1 MKYKILA
8 IATILFAA
16 AVSSAAQTYNS
27 NSGGWNT
34 GYGTVYG
41 SFGLAMATQ
50 NMYNTVQMNMQR
62 SIMRQAMIRKWG
74 KAAVEKAERNAAN
87 RSGQRSG
94 SVSTSSPASAGPLVE
109 APRVPKYYGRFTATP
124 GVDTA
129 SVFANA
135 LGDNAQEREL
145 YKKIVA
151 ESITLLNAEA
161 AKKGWKND
169 IAGAMTIFI
178 LSNSVIY
185 NNTDDPGDETANALY
200 DAVQASIDDI
210 PEFAKLPNKDKQ
222 ALYNTLLALSGIPL
236 TFYADAQQRNDPEA
250 LATARKLA
258 GEMLKMVFKTE
269 PEKLRLTTNGFG
281 GGH

>member
-50 NMYNTVQMNMQR
+50 NIYNSMQMNMQR
-62 SIMRQAMIRKWG
+62 SIMRQAMIKKWG
-74 KAAVEKAERNAAN
+74 KAAVEKAERNVSGRSTQRASNTQSAAT
-87 RSGQRSG
+87 SGP
-94 SVSTSSPASAGPLVE
+94 VVE
-109 APRVPKYYGRFTATP
+109 APRVPKFYGRFTASPGLDTP
-124 GVDTA
+124 G
-129 SVFANA
+129 VFANA
-135 LGDNAQEREL
+135 LGENAQEREL
-145 YKKIVA
+145 YRKIVA
-151 ESITLLNAEA
+151 ESISLLNTEA
-161 AKKGWKND
+161 AKNGWKND

-178 LSNSVIY
+178 LTNSMIY
-185 NNTDDPGDETANALY
+185 NSTEDPGDGLAQALY
-200 DAVQASIDDI
+200 DAVQSSIDEV
-210 PEFAKLPNKDKQ
+210 PEIGKLADKDKQ

-236 TFYADAQQRNDPEA
+236 TFYADAKQRNDPEA
-250 LATARKLA
+250 LATAQKLA

-269 PEKLRLTTNGFG
+269 PERLKLTANGFA